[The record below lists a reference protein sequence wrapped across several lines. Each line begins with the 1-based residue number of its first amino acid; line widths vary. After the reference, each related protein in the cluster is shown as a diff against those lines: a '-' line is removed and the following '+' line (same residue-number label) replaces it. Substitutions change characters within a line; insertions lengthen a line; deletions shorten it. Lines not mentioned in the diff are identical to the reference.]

1 MEDIAEHCEKIKAK
15 IDWQVGDFVLIDN
28 EMAKHAREP
37 FKGINRK
44 IYAALLKGVNEN
56 HNKI

>member
-44 IYAALLKGVNEN
+44 IYASLLKGVN
-56 HNKI
+56 